1 MAKKQSAL
9 NKVVD
14 AYSES
19 TTNATPVR
27 DTSTVAVVP
36 EPKPKRS
43 KKRKE
48 EKYHAS
54 SSPLNKLAEGGY
66 TPSAVPVTPSPVEKE
81 YISETEKEEKRSV
94 FPRKHSVPKSNE
106 VNHETGIEQST
117 PPTTEEHKINYDEF
131 EYEIDLEDQLNA
143 RNERKRAQ
151 RRERVEK
158 VKAIAMVMACAYL
171 LFLTYG
177 ALNTSYAYDDN
188 GKIYAQKLTV
198 AQIQALNDFEKVANE
213 YRQVR
218 NIYEAALT
226 LDYRIAAG
234 IEDPLLIAPEY
245 ERLLEQIDG
254 MAIQCQAMTV
264 STQYTQLQSMLT
276 YWITTDI
283 AVYCQNMSA
292 AISRDDATKAEKAL
306 EYRTAA
312 YNDFSV
318 ITANITTMGATVE
331 GADISDITD
340 WSPEKYINQ
349 QIGDIGGNLS

>member
-9 NKVVD
+9 NKVIG
-14 AYSES
+14 ANSES
-19 TTNATPVR
+19 MTNVTQMRGTP
-27 DTSTVAVVP
+27 TVVADP
-36 EPKPKRS
+36 EEKSKRAR
-43 KKRKE
+43 KRKE
-48 EKYHAS
+48 EKYNTS

-66 TPSAVPVTPSPVEKE
+66 TPSATSVSYPSVEDKSDNKEKE
-81 YISETEKEEKRSV
+81 TKKNNAFS
-94 FPRKHSVPKSNE
+94 RKHSVPNT
-106 VNHETGIEQST
+106 NAIEQSVAD
-117 PPTTEEHKINYDEF
+117 ERQVQADNNEHSINHDDF

-143 RNERKRAQ
+143 RNERKRAR
-151 RRERVEK
+151 RREKIEK
-158 VKAIAMVMACAYL
+158 VKAFVMVLACVYL

-198 AQIQALNDFEKVANE
+198 AQIQTLNDFEVVANE

-254 MAIQCQAMTV
+254 MAIKCQAMTV

-331 GADISDITD
+331 GADISDITE

-349 QIGDIGGNLS
+349 QIGDLGGSLS